1 MTNRSNRRNRTNRT
15 YRTYRTYGTYRTNK
29 TNGANGLCWAL
40 WVFLLLILPLTAKGQ
55 ITIGGNV
62 YGGGNEGYV
71 SGNTTVTVRAG
82 NIGARSTDS
91 EEPVRHPAGKV
102 FGGAR
107 MANVGGNAFV
117 HIDGEHASDSMVINH
132 VYGGNDIAGIIGD
145 NPNAITRLPKE
156 LKDAQAHSVDSTW
169 NSFVLVTTKADTT
182 VAGKAVEVS
191 KAPKIFIGQL
201 FGGGNGD
208 YAYEDVQDEDS
219 VTHNIYAKPK
229 LSSDDPVAWKK
240 TPKGD
245 AGFVVPDLA
254 KSYLDI
260 HGGTITYAYGG
271 GNNATVTEKNIICVN
286 NPSGVVTSVYEGDEN
301 LLTTPRFKEMG
312 INTSLSHPTSDE
324 FQIGCLFGGNNK
336 DTMAIRPTW
345 YLQDGSVRS
354 LFSGGNR
361 GAMIYEHGLYLN
373 IPETSTIVVNDLF
386 GGCRMADV
394 RPQKKNPTTGVY
406 EDVDEVDNDI
416 VGYNFPRNLAARV
429 LIAGGDVRNVYGGND
444 VRGKVYFGNA
454 IGIHASVR
462 GNVYGGGN
470 GAYAYTDIS
479 DYENDDIWGDYYY
492 TADGYSSSAEALND
506 IRPNAEQ
513 VSILLRGT
521 EEKKTIIGG
530 SVFVG
535 GNCATLK
542 SDEKHKHLANYPL
555 AELKIGSHVIAK
567 NVYLGNNGESMVS
580 EDILRR
586 YKNEEGTFSS
596 MNLTDPSV
604 FPEYMKGVT
613 MSHLPRMLAEDTKK
627 GDRLDYDPYTTYIG
641 SLYYGGNRG
650 SMTYPGTLDIT
661 PEVPIYIYDKL
672 VAGCNN
678 ANIAATEYNA
688 RYEGGILG
696 DESEQG
702 SYTDE
707 HGNIKDRIHMNLSK
721 IKLLPMRLN
730 DEGTALEWN
739 TVNLDK
745 DGNYVPEIIK
755 RDTLKTGMATAWDK
769 TRRLVGANVY
779 GGCNESGHVNGNVV
793 ISLKGTLHDRHAIFD
808 AFEGEEKDDDILYD
822 LEDYTITSRKSGVIL
837 NEQGMDVLGE
847 ALNVYGGGKGKDTE
861 IWGSTTVNLER
872 GYTFQIF
879 GGSENGAIGK
889 GTWHDNAG
897 ESDTIPTGYVYP
909 TVPDAKYSTTVN
921 LNCQR
926 KGVQRSLDSSEEM
939 AEAEFIYGGN
949 NTGIIVGNT
958 HVNLN
963 NGRLFNS
970 WGGSCNADI
979 LGYAETHI
987 GESGFPYL
995 RDHIYG
1001 ANDLGGRIFGTK
1013 DFSSCIRDYAGD
1025 KAKIFG
1031 YDSKSPDAV
1040 PDVLTAS
1047 SYVEYIQGNIKNIF
1061 GGCFGEYDY
1070 DGDFKDVKL
1079 PWIDN
1084 AFVNIR
1090 PINNNESRLAQVFGA
1105 GQGNS
1110 GNYPNHEGDFMQ
1122 DRSYVFI
1129 DIPQDMTNFTS
1140 TAVFGAG
1147 RSNGLGM
1154 RTALKIEPMAKP
1166 AEGATNQE
1174 LRDYEA
1180 YLKKLPTVSAIVDLI
1195 RGQVGNV
1202 YGGSYE
1208 EGIVR
1213 RSVVNVPEGS
1223 TIEAK
1228 NIFGGGYGVNV
1239 DIPCDVYESQV
1250 NYNSENAAVKAI
1262 FGGNNN
1268 ADRTLYT
1275 QVNIRKPVWTDKE
1288 QTSLATVYGA
1298 GYGEDSWA
1306 QYTEVNLLKGARV
1319 GGVYGG
1325 GYNGKVINLET
1336 LNKWK
1341 SQDAALELG
1350 MHSYTDTGLKNAL
1363 ALETALGGKYN
1374 TNVHINDSATVV
1386 GYAYGGGLGSDT
1398 IPNSGNVYG
1407 TTYIDVL
1414 GGTVTKDLSAAGTT
1428 GSVQNWFRE
1437 GKNTTGGYK
1446 ADGFTAS
1453 ATAYIQ
1459 GGTVRNVYGGGYRG
1473 NVGWHDGKI
1482 YENVSD
1488 QSKPD
1493 VPGKSYVVIGKPDG
1507 KSYVDGI
1514 PSITRNVYG
1523 GGEGGAVYGC
1533 ANIKVNNG
1541 YIGYRYE
1548 NKAYVEELHDK
1559 APGDSLLAK
1568 GGNIF
1573 GGGYVANSYVD
1584 STHIEMYGGVVR
1596 GCLHGGGEIGPIG
1609 RGSMK
1614 ADATQASGSI
1624 KTEAGATIYKA
1635 GKTLVQLYDGWVKRD
1650 VFGGGRGYD
1659 NWGGEGWM
1667 TEEEKATM
1675 DRSAKGYV
1683 FGQTE
1688 VDIYGGEVGT
1698 DVSVALGQGNVF
1710 GGGDIGFVHSAYENS
1725 DHKLSIGKKSGQRF
1739 NDSSGDGYYYKNE
1752 NGSFVTV
1759 SNEKVLTEDCKVL
1772 VEPWCKANEAITLG
1786 GKSFKVGEFVPT
1798 SYLHYLGNKE
1808 DADWKKLSKT
1818 DPNKEG
1824 IIIHNAVFAGGNTSS
1839 GSSVVHANTTTVYGN
1854 ATASIHDVYHRDLI
1868 TIGTGH
1874 TGGLYGDGNLTLV
1887 DGYRELN
1894 ITNYGTDY
1902 YSITPEITRAQYDAL
1917 PKREGAYY
1925 EIRYKC
1931 KKTCKDKDGKTYGEG
1946 STITYDD
1953 LVTLFLR
1960 FNNTDKK
1967 YYSLT
1972 DGESGP
1978 AILVYNETSKSWEP
1992 NNATEA
1998 TYWVENGVCS
2008 RYAGRIMNTIQR
2020 ADFCGVYGSRMVMQG
2035 AQDRVP
2041 ETVDY
2046 TNYTINRV
2054 REVSLNKKTSV
2065 RSIDTDSR
2073 QQHGNYFGIYNT
2085 VNYLGALTS
2094 DVDFGGDGATSAAGA
2109 VRTTENDDTETY
2121 QCNAGDGGK
2130 AYGTATYYDW
2140 KAAFHNDRKRNN
2152 GSSYNKVA
2160 LSSGVYLELTTEQ
2173 SKGDSLYGKD
2183 WGYITGVVELDL
2195 INVQPGVGGGFVY
2208 AKNVHGKRYAT
2219 GLKQLTLTAL
2229 NTDAV
2234 SRKKYR
2240 YDEDDTKK
2248 EEWQTS
2254 GNFVH
2259 SSQTIIDDCYNQGG
2273 KYKSQYKAPN
2283 GVPAHYW
2290 YIKGSIY
2297 VYDQYISA
2305 YTGTPNAYSEVVN
2318 IPLTITSASHG
2329 KMTLMN
2335 IMPNRYAYYANSA
2348 KEKLS
2353 PTSELVLHDVE
2364 YRLNDPISYWDY
2376 CLLSQAERELFVEQ
2390 TYVTSDSCKI
2400 GDKYYPKGYVM
2411 LKSEYETFEEYANN
2425 HKQVLEEDT
2434 PAVPAVLLATKNGS
2448 GADIVKQDETGH
2460 DVYRAFTDVF
2470 HESNNMRHETGYI
2483 LTYNV
2488 NNPELWYTWYSP
2500 KTGDS
2505 QTLKIDTKKY
2515 EETTDKT
2522 NYENGPT
2529 YTPRGTGLYGQEE
2542 YKVGNIISEGIH
2554 TTYTTAWAD
2563 ESLTQAKKD
2572 SLGKQATFER
2582 AWIVTTDILETQN
2595 ENNVSQRF
2603 YKGAA
2608 LVESDYTDV
2617 QWTAMSGKV
2626 APAYVVTNTITLGT
2640 NDYIYRDTRMT
2651 ESEKTTLYNKYNKV
2665 GATDEEKA
2673 IAAEIEKCIVP
2684 AYYCTSEGSYGGE
2697 LFKEGNNYRAMSAFS
2712 SMSEEDRQNF
2722 IFNYDALDLLVDSAF
2737 TKAEGAKY
2745 QYDGYDTTTGVDY
2758 STPEEAKLNKAHYSL
2773 QTPIDYTAT
2782 YKAPTVGA
2790 SITYMGDD
2798 NKEKTATDGTV
2809 LSRTEFEGLLNE
2821 RYYYSPISVKKDKDG
2836 HLPEY
2841 YYIVNKTIVL
2851 GDTPYAAGQVI
2862 SSATYS
2868 ELSDDDKTHVT
2879 KLKFTEQEVGTY
2891 FYCRESYTIADEA
2904 NGGKEVNNYM
2914 SEDKEHP
2921 DHYTYGQ
2928 TVPTGVILTES
2939 DYEGLT
2945 NKQANFSIHGT
2956 SPTETS
2962 TLYVTRNSDIND
2974 LSTEKIITVIYQY
2987 DYVETDMGG
2996 MNITPVSERHILN
3009 IHINFKSGVPT
3020 VEDILAPDIVLPGTS
3035 ISINEPFV
3043 SPGAYQVTGGGW
3055 ELFDN
3060 DLDAESHSNGV
3071 EYTPNNDPLFLY
3083 QDSFLVAYY
3092 AKTYLGKTYSNAVPV
3107 RVANYHDLKKVMSD
3121 LAHHY
3126 YIDHKDMID
3135 KKKIEPKI
3143 YINDY
3148 SKDAE
3153 GSKNGLDLF
3162 KNLYDLTVLSSSP
3175 AETTSP
3181 IYGHTLLN
3189 KSTVGGG
3196 KNLEFFLRTDIDHST
3211 STWTPIGST
3220 DDDGPCF
3227 DGTFHGD
3234 GHYLSG
3240 LNQSLFNHLCGD
3252 VFNLGVSGTFTGAGI
3267 AEHGSGYLENCWMS
3281 TTSTAAKTHKPVF
3294 NTPSRTSEQI
3304 EKRGPIQI
3312 VNCYYAEEDNATN
3325 KYTNHAANSTYG
3337 TAVRKPAKAFYN
3349 GEVAYDLNGFYL
3361 FKRYS
3366 DHQSGTGVSY
3376 NFWKNGETALQ
3387 TGKYFNNDASIC
3399 STGNGGV
3406 MYVEDR
3412 FADGDFIYDGGNGG
3426 VIPTVDDVRL
3436 HTFKNS
3442 NGETVRKYYPIW
3454 PDDYLYFGQSLNY
3467 GYVDGLSHDSVPSAI
3482 KRSGNYV
3489 ATDMEGNRVY
3499 RAPAYFRNDTMR
3511 VAHFNPN
3518 AIFAPTDK
3526 NKPTK
3531 VANKGMTAIDFT
3543 DKKYGSYP
3551 SYRSYAAGWI
3561 DGTADGL
3568 DKMFYPPLLDDDG
3581 LTGFRNADL
3590 TQNLLVYTAATG
3602 ENKTAAEKTATVVSN
3617 YLLENVY
3624 EESADKYRNVAYQT
3638 SASVHGHWV
3647 ENGIATR
3654 SHQLVDKQDFNAP
3667 LSYKFD
3673 DGLVM
3678 WYQRYPDDDEFVDR
3692 KKGWQAISLPF
3703 TAELVTTDQKG
3714 EITHF
3719 YSGSE
3724 TSKNGTGTKIGHEY
3738 WLREMA
3744 NGSTMTLPEG
3754 ETNVLTAAFNHP
3766 TSKSSDLT
3774 KTVQNT
3780 FLWDHYY
3787 KGVSHNQ
3794 RDYNNDT
3801 YQDYYSKTRP
3811 YEKYP
3816 LLAKGTPYLLG
3827 LPGATYFEFDLSGS
3841 FDATTT
3847 ATTRP
3852 AKIEK
3857 QTITFVSNKGATIS
3871 VSDKEAKTSTAT
3883 YGNTNYLFKPS
3894 YLNMDFE
3901 AETPHYVLAD
3911 VDTDSDGKTDVSRFN
3926 KVSAATSVYA
3936 FRPYFMAVG
3945 DETRMTRSIGFGMDA
3960 DEMNKPQ
3967 AHKNSEPGTL
3977 TISAGYRSVIVESAL
3992 RYETEVRVV
4001 TTNGVTLNTFKIK
4014 PGEIITTRV
4023 NLAGVYIVQ
4032 TTDQEYTKKIAVK

>member
-1 MTNRSNRRNRTNRT
+1 M
-15 YRTYRTYGTYRTNK
+15 
-29 TNGANGLCWAL
+29 
-40 WVFLLLILPLTAKGQ
+40 
-55 ITIGGNV
+55 
-62 YGGGNEGYV
+62 
-71 SGNTTVTVRAG
+71 
-82 NIGARSTDS
+82 
-91 EEPVRHPAGKV
+91 
-102 FGGAR
+102 
-107 MANVGGNAFV
+107 
-117 HIDGEHASDSMVINH
+117 
-132 VYGGNDIAGIIGD
+132 
-145 NPNAITRLPKE
+145 
-156 LKDAQAHSVDSTW
+156 
-169 NSFVLVTTKADTT
+169 
-182 VAGKAVEVS
+182 KAV
-191 KAPKIFIGQL
+191 
-201 FGGGNGD
+201 
-208 YAYEDVQDEDS
+208 
-219 VTHNIYAKPK
+219 
-229 LSSDDPVAWKK
+229 
-240 TPKGD
+240 
-245 AGFVVPDLA
+245 
-254 KSYLDI
+254 
-260 HGGTITYAYGG
+260 
-271 GNNATVTEKNIICVN
+271 
-286 NPSGVVTSVYEGDEN
+286 
-301 LLTTPRFKEMG
+301 
-312 INTSLSHPTSDE
+312 
-324 FQIGCLFGGNNK
+324 
-336 DTMAIRPTW
+336 
-345 YLQDGSVRS
+345 
-354 LFSGGNR
+354 
-361 GAMIYEHGLYLN
+361 
-373 IPETSTIVVNDLF
+373 
-386 GGCRMADV
+386 
-394 RPQKKNPTTGVY
+394 
-406 EDVDEVDNDI
+406 
-416 VGYNFPRNLAARV
+416 
-429 LIAGGDVRNVYGGND
+429 
-444 VRGKVYFGNA
+444 
-454 IGIHASVR
+454 
-462 GNVYGGGN
+462 
-470 GAYAYTDIS
+470 
-479 DYENDDIWGDYYY
+479 
-492 TADGYSSSAEALND
+492 
-506 IRPNAEQ
+506 
-513 VSILLRGT
+513 
-521 EEKKTIIGG
+521 
-530 SVFVG
+530 
-535 GNCATLK
+535 TL
-542 SDEKHKHLANYPL
+542 
-555 AELKIGSHVIAK
+555 
-567 NVYLGNNGESMVS
+567 
-580 EDILRR
+580 
-586 YKNEEGTFSS
+586 
-596 MNLTDPSV
+596 
-604 FPEYMKGVT
+604 
-613 MSHLPRMLAEDTKK
+613 SHLPRMIAEDTKK
-627 GDRLDYDPYTTYIG
+627 GDRMDYIPYTSYIG

-650 SMTYPGTLDIT
+650 SMTYPGTLEID
-661 PEVPIYIYDKL
+661 PEVPLYIYDKL
-672 VAGCNN
+672 VGGCNN
-678 ANIAATEYNA
+678 AIIPATDYNA

-696 DESEQG
+696 SDSEQL

-707 HGNIKDRIHMNLSK
+707 SGNIKDRIHMNLSK

-730 DEGTALEWN
+730 DEGTGLEWN
-739 TVNLDK
+739 TYNLKKFVTTDASSVSE
-745 DGNYVPEIIK
+745 DTYVLEKI
-755 RDTLKTGMATAWDK
+755 TTALATGTASEQDK
-769 TRRLVGANVY
+769 TRRLKGGNVY

-793 ISLKGTLHDRHAIFD
+793 INLKSTIHDRHDIFD
-808 AFEGEEKDDDILYD
+808 AFEGEEEGDDILYD
-822 LEDYTITSRKSGVIL
+822 FDSYTITNRKSGVIL

-847 ALNVYGGGKGKDTE
+847 ALNVYGGGKGKDTQ
-861 IWGSTTVNLER
+861 IWGSTTVNLDR

-879 GGSENGAIGK
+879 GGSENGVIGK
-889 GTWHDNAG
+889 VPWHENWG
-897 ESDTIPTGYVYP
+897 EGDPKPTGYDYP
-909 TVPDAKYSTTVN
+909 TVPDAKYSATVN
-921 LNCQR
+921 LNGQR
-926 KGVQRSLDSSEEM
+926 KGVARQTDSSEEM
-939 AEAEFIYGGN
+939 AEAEFVYGGN
-949 NTGIIVGNT
+949 NTGLIIGNT

-963 NGRLFNS
+963 NGRVFNS

-979 LGYAETHI
+979 LGYAETRV

-1013 DFSSCIRDYAGD
+1013 DFSSRVRDYAGD

-1031 YDSKSPDAV
+1031 YDSDTPTTV

-1047 SYVEYIQGNIKNIF
+1047 AYVEFIQGNTKNIF
-1061 GGCFGEYDY
+1061 GGCYGEYDY
-1070 DGDFKDVKL
+1070 DDKFKDVKL
-1079 PWIDN
+1079 PWLDN

-1090 PINNNESRLAQVFGA
+1090 PANNNESRLGMVFGA
-1105 GQGNS
+1105 GQGS
-1110 GNYPNHEGDFMQ
+1110 EGNFPKHVGDFMQ
-1122 DRSYVFI
+1122 DRSYVLV
-1129 DIPQDMTNFTS
+1129 DIPQTMTNFTS
-1140 TAVFGAG
+1140 TAIFGAG

-1154 RTALKIEPMAKP
+1154 REEKKIEPMAKP

-1174 LRDYEA
+1174 LRDYDA
-1180 YLKKLPTVSAIVDLI
+1180 YLAKLPEVSAIVDLV

-1239 DIPCDVYESQV
+1239 DVPCDVYESQV

-1306 QYTEVNLLKGARV
+1306 QYTEVNLLSGAQV

-1336 LNKWK
+1336 LNAWK
-1341 SQDAALELG
+1341 SHDDALELG
-1350 MHSYTDTGLKNAL
+1350 MHEYADTGLENAL

-1374 TNVHINDSATVV
+1374 ANVHINEGATVA
-1386 GYAYGGGLGSDT
+1386 GYAYGGGLGDAS

-1407 TTYIDVL
+1407 TTYIDLL
-1414 GGTVTKDLSAAGTT
+1414 GGTVTKDISAAGTT
-1428 GSVQNWFRE
+1428 GSVQDWFRD
-1437 GKNTTGGYK
+1437 GKATTGGYK
-1446 ADGFTAS
+1446 AGFTAS
-1453 ATAYIQ
+1453 STAYIE

-1473 NVGWHDGKI
+1473 NVGWHDGAI
-1482 YENVSD
+1482 SENVGS
-1488 QSKPD
+1488 SEKPD
-1493 VPGKSYVVIGKPDG
+1493 VYGKTYVVIGKLNG
-1507 KSYVDGI
+1507 TTHVNGI

-1523 GGEGGAVYGC
+1523 GGEGGAVFGS
-1533 ANIKVNNG
+1533 ANIKLNNG
-1541 YIGYRYE
+1541 YIGYRYT
-1548 NKAYVEELHDK
+1548 NDKYVEELDDK
-1559 APGDSLLAK
+1559 VEGDNELAK

-1596 GCLHGGGEIGPIG
+1596 GSLHGGGEIGPIG
-1609 RGSMK
+1609 RGTMLK
-1614 ADATQASGSI
+1614 GAAHPEGTLV
-1624 KTEAGATIYKA
+1624 TEAGATIYKA

-1650 VFGGGRGYD
+1650 IFGGGRGYD

-1667 TEEEKATM
+1667 TPEEKATM

-1725 DHKLSIGKKSGQRF
+1725 AHQLSRGRKVGKRF
-1739 NDSSGDGYYYKNE
+1739 DNSGDGYYYKYE
-1752 NGSFVTV
+1752 GDSFVTV
-1759 SNEKVLTEDCKVL
+1759 DSEKVPTEDCKVL
-1772 VEPWCKANEAITLG
+1772 VEPWCKANSDITLG
-1786 GKSFKVGEFVPT
+1786 SKTYKAGSFVPT
-1798 SYLHYLGNKE
+1798 SALNYLGNKNDTE
-1808 DADWKKLSKT
+1808 WQKVSKN

-1824 IIIHNAVFAGGNTSS
+1824 IIIHNAVFAGGNTSA
-1839 GSSVVHANTTTVYGN
+1839 GSAVVHANTTTVYGN
-1854 ATASIHDVYHRDLI
+1854 ATASINDVYHRDLI

-1931 KKTCKDKDGKTYGEG
+1931 KKSCKDKDGKTYGEG

-1953 LVTLFLR
+1953 LIALFLR
-1960 FNNTDKK
+1960 FNVSTQQ
-1967 YYSLT
+1967 YESLT
-1972 DGESGP
+1972 DNSTP
-1978 AILVYNETSKSWEP
+1978 ILKYNETTKSWEP
-1992 NNATEA
+1992 NNDSEA
-1998 TYWVENGVCS
+1998 TTYWIENGVCS

-2020 ADFCGVYGSRMVMQG
+2020 ADFCGVFGSRMVMQG

-2054 REVSLNKKTSV
+2054 REVSLNKKVSL

-2073 QQHGNYFGIYNT
+2073 DKQHGNYFGIYNT

-2094 DVDFGGDGATSAAGA
+2094 DVDFGDGGTTTVAGA
-2109 VRTTENDDTETY
+2109 IRHTDNDDDETY

-2173 SKGDSLYGKD
+2173 SKGDSLYSKD

-2208 AKNVHGKRYAT
+2208 AKNVHGKRYTT

-2234 SRKKYR
+2234 SRKKYT
-2240 YDEDDTKK
+2240 YDENDANKK
-2248 EEWQTS
+2248 EWQTS

-2259 SSQTIIDDCYNQGG
+2259 SSQTIIDDCYNIGG
-2273 KYKSQYKAPN
+2273 KYKTNYKAPD

-2305 YTGTPNAYSEVVN
+2305 YTGTPNAYTEIVN
-2318 IPLTITSASHG
+2318 IPLTISSASHG

-2335 IMPNRYAYYANSA
+2335 IMPNRYAYYSNHL
-2348 KEKLS
+2348 KEKLG
-2353 PTSELVLHDVE
+2353 PTEKLILRDVE
-2364 YRLNDPISYWDY
+2364 YKLNDPISYWDY
-2376 CLLSQAERELFVEQ
+2376 CLLSKTERDLFVEQ
-2390 TYVTSDSCKI
+2390 TYVTTDSCKVS
-2400 GDKYYPKGYVM
+2400 DKYYPKGYVM
-2411 LKSEYETFEEYANN
+2411 LRSEYEGLEDYAKN
-2425 HKQVLEEDT
+2425 HKQVLEEDM
-2434 PAVPAVLLATKNGS
+2434 PAVPAVLVATKDGS
-2448 GADIVKQDETGH
+2448 GADIVKKDDEGN
-2460 DVYRAFTDVF
+2460 DVYKAFSDVF
-2470 HESNNMRHETGYI
+2470 HESNNMRHETGYL
-2483 LTYNV
+2483 LTYKV
-2488 NNPELWYTWYSP
+2488 NNPELWDTWYSP

-2505 QTLKIDTKKY
+2505 QDDKITTRTYNDK
-2515 EETTDKT
+2515 TTDKAY
-2522 NYENGPT
+2522 YENGPT
-2529 YTPRGTGLYGQEE
+2529 YTPRVTGLYGQEE
-2542 YKVGNIISEGIH
+2542 YKVGNIISEGIYN
-2554 TTYTTAWAD
+2554 TYQTAWANSD
-2563 ESLTQAKKD
+2563 LTADKKAA
-2572 SLGKQATFER
+2572 LGKQATFEP

-2595 ENNVSQRF
+2595 NNNVSQRF

-2608 LVESDYTDV
+2608 LVESDYTQS
-2617 QWTAMSGKV
+2617 QWSSLKSSGKV

-2651 ESEKTTLYNKYNKV
+2651 ESEKTKLYNEYNKA

-2673 IAAEIEKCIVP
+2673 IAAEIDKFIVP
-2684 AYYCTSEGSYGGE
+2684 AYYCTSEGAYGGE
-2697 LFKEGNNYRAMSAFS
+2697 LFKSGNNYRAMSAFC
-2712 SMSEEDRQNF
+2712 SMSAEDRQNF

-2745 QYDGYDTTTGVDY
+2745 QYDGYNTTTGLDY
-2758 STPEEAKLNKAHYSL
+2758 STADEAAQNKARYSL

-2782 YKAPTVGA
+2782 FKAPTVDA

-2798 NKEKTATDGTV
+2798 NKEKTATNGTV
-2809 LSRTEFEGLLNE
+2809 LSRTEFERLLNE
-2821 RYYYSPISVKKDKDG
+2821 RYYYSPISVRKDKDG
-2836 HLPEY
+2836 NLPEY
-2841 YYIVNKTIVL
+2841 YYIVNRTIVL

-2862 SSATYS
+2862 SKDTY
-2868 ELSDDDKTHVT
+2868 EGLGDDDKTHVT
-2879 KLKFTEQEVGTY
+2879 VLHFPAEGTY
-2891 FYCRESYTIADEA
+2891 FYCREGYDIAAEA
-2904 NGGKEVNNYM
+2904 NGGHAVTNATGVTATQLVSNDEG
-2914 SEDKEHP
+2914 HT
-2921 DHYTYGQ
+2921 YTSIDATVKGPYSPGG
-2928 TVPTGVILTES
+2928 TVPVGLVIDNDKYTA
-2939 DYEGLT
+2939 LT
-2945 NKQANFSIHGT
+2945 NKQANFTIHGT

-2974 LSTEKIITVIYQY
+2974 LSSEKIITVIYQY

-3020 VEDILAPDIVLPGTS
+3020 VENILAPEIVLPGTS
-3035 ISINEPFV
+3035 ISIKEPFV
-3043 SPGAYQVTGGGW
+3043 SAGAYEVTGGGW

-3060 DLDAESHSNGV
+3060 DHDAESHSNGV

-3107 RVANYHDLKKVMSD
+3107 RVANYHDLKKVMGD
-3121 LAHHY
+3121 LTHHY
-3126 YIDHKDMID
+3126 YIDHKDLIE
-3135 KKKIEPKI
+3135 KRKIEPKI

-3148 SKDAE
+3148 SGDAD

-3211 STWTPIGST
+3211 STWTPIGSST
-3220 DDDGPCF
+3220 ETCF

-3240 LNQSLFNHLCGD
+3240 LDHSLFNHLCGD

-3267 AEHGSGYLENCWMS
+3267 AEAGSGYLENCWMS
-3281 TTSTAAKTHKPVF
+3281 TTSTAAKTAKPVF
-3294 NTPSRTSEQI
+3294 NTPSRTSAQI

-3312 VNCYYAEEDNATN
+3312 VNCYYAEDDDATN
-3325 KYTNHAANSTYG
+3325 KYTIHEANSTYG
-3337 TAVRKPAKAFYN
+3337 APVRKPAKSFYN

-3366 DHQSGTGVSY
+3366 DHLSGTGVSY

-3387 TGKYFNNDASIC
+3387 TGKYFNSDASIC

-3436 HTFKNS
+3436 HTYKNS

-3454 PDDYLYFGQSLNY
+3454 PDDYLFFGQSLNY
-3467 GYVDGLSHDSVPSAI
+3467 GYVDGLSHESVPSAI
-3482 KRSGNYV
+3482 RRSDNHVLTGI
-3489 ATDMEGNRVY
+3489 DGNRVY
-3499 RAPAYFRNDTMR
+3499 RAPAYYRNGVMS

-3518 AIFAPTDK
+3518 AIFAQTGKDKTDK
-3526 NKPTK
+3526 I
-3531 VANKGMTAIDFT
+3531 ANKGMTAIDFT
-3543 DKKYGSYP
+3543 DKKYGAYP
-3551 SYRSYAAGWI
+3551 TYRSYGAGWI

-3581 LTGFRNADL
+3581 LTGFRNVNL
-3590 TQNLLVYTAATG
+3590 TQNLLVYTAAPG
-3602 ENKTAAEKTATVVSN
+3602 ENATAAEKTATVVSN
-3617 YLLENVY
+3617 YLLENDY
-3624 EESADKYRNVAYQT
+3624 EESGDKYRNVAYQT
-3638 SASVHGHWV
+3638 ATNVHGHWV

-3667 LSYKFD
+3667 LSYKFN

-3678 WYQRYPDDDEFVDR
+3678 WYQRYPDDNEFVDR
-3692 KKGWQAISLPF
+3692 KRGWQAISLPF
-3703 TAELVTTDQKG
+3703 TAELVTTDRKG

-3724 TSKNGTGTKIGHEY
+3724 TSKNGTGTKVGHEY
-3738 WLREMA
+3738 WLRELA
-3744 NGSTMTLPEG
+3744 SSTMAPPEG
-3754 ETNVLTAAFNHP
+3754 ETEANVLSATFNHP
-3766 TSKSSDLT
+3766 TAKAGNST

-3780 FLWDHYY
+3780 FLWDYYY
-3787 KGVSHNQ
+3787 KGVSHEQ
-3794 RDYNNDT
+3794 KDYNNDT
-3801 YQDYYSKTRP
+3801 YQDYYSASRSYP
-3811 YEKYP
+3811 QYP

-3827 LPGATYFEFDLSGS
+3827 LPGATYYEFDLSGS
-3841 FDATTT
+3841 FEATTT
-3847 ATTRP
+3847 ASRRP
-3852 AKIEK
+3852 EKIEK
-3857 QTITFVSNKGATIS
+3857 QTITFVSNPGATIG
-3871 VSDKEAKTSTAT
+3871 VSDQETKAVTAT
-3883 YGNTNYLFKPS
+3883 YGNTSYSFKPS
-3894 YLNMDFE
+3894 YLNMDFD
-3901 AETPHYVLAD
+3901 AGTPNYVLAD
-3911 VDTDSDGKTDVSRFN
+3911 VDTNDDGNNDVSRFS
-3926 KVSAATSVYA
+3926 KVSAKTSVYA
-3936 FRPYFMAVG
+3936 FRPFFTAVG
-3945 DETRMTRSIGFGMDA
+3945 NEARMTRSIGFASDS

-3977 TISAGYRSVIVESAL
+3977 TISAGYRSVVVESAL
-3992 RYETEVRVV
+3992 RYVTEVRVV